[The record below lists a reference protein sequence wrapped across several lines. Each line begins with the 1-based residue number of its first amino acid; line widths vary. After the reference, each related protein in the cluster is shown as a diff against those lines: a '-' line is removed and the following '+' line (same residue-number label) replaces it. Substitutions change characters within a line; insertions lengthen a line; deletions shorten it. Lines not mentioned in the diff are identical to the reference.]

1 MLLYDPT
8 VTGPEYN
15 YKRAAAIQS
24 IEGKKIGI
32 LENGKLNAIKML
44 EETAYLFEQK
54 HGCSIEPIFSKNN
67 AGAPA
72 PHETL
77 SLAAENIDFL
87 ITGLGD

>member
-8 VTGPEYN
+8 VRSPEQN
-15 YKRAAAIQS
+15 HKRATAIQS
-24 IEGKKIGI
+24 VKGARIGI
-32 LENGKLNAIKML
+32 LENGKLNAASML
-44 EETAYLFEQK
+44 QETAAYFERN
-54 HGCSIEPIFSKNN
+54 HGCTIGPIYSKNN

-77 SLAAENIDFL
+77 ALAAEHSDFL